1 MRMAA
6 LFCRNVRRLSSVASR
21 GSLGIVARP
30 AMRDTVSKVSPFWS
44 VESRA
49 DGALVQFGAASR
61 VGALRFAGFGTFNE
75 EHANAIVTDDN
86 EDEAKTDEHPEET
99 IEKASQELFR
109 QSNIIGDPEEGEVEE
124 FQVKELGREKPGA
137 DIAREVWSAK
147 EQDGTSVFS
156 DESDKVK
163 SEA

>member
-86 EDEAKTDEHPEET
+86 EVSMKLQLYFANKT
-99 IEKASQELFR
+99 S
-109 QSNIIGDPEEGEVEE
+109 G
-124 FQVKELGREKPGA
+124 QVFFGSYFMYRN
-137 DIAREVWSAK
+137 
-147 EQDGTSVFS
+147 F
-156 DESDKVK
+156 
-163 SEA
+163 